1 MQRRLYLYDV
11 VAAAVIARV
20 MLGVFAV
27 DKISRRHFVKYCA
40 VLSFLFNAHSG
51 ITNAAVQLSRPAF
64 DVNYIILMLLLS
76 GKQSDNPLK
85 LRVGI

>member
-1 MQRRLYLYDV
+1 LQRRLYLYDV

-40 VLSFLFNAHSG
+40 VLSFYSTPTVAS
-51 ITNAAVQLSRPAF
+51 Q
-64 DVNYIILMLLLS
+64 MLPFSYPESLL
-76 GKQSDNPLK
+76 
-85 LRVGI
+85 I